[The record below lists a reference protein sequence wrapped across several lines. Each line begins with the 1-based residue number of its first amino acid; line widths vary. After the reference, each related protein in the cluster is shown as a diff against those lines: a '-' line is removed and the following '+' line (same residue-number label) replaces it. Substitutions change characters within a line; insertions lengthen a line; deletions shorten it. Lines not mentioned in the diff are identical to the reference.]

1 MILLWMIVLL
11 MAGGLLAWLSKKWHP
26 VLPRWIALFAL
37 LTDLALA
44 VWIWLSTPAAT
55 LGTSP
60 WLIRLE
66 IPWIPQWG
74 VGFSMALD
82 GLSLLMLMLTF
93 FLGILAVLIS
103 WREITTK
110 TGFFHFNLLWVL
122 AGITG
127 VFLTMDL
134 FLFYF
139 FWEVMLI
146 PMYFLIGV
154 WGHANRNYAAYKFFI
169 FTQASGLLMLLSI
182 LGLYF
187 IHGSQTGTYTFNY
200 FELLNT
206 PLAPLAARL
215 LMFGF
220 LAAFL
225 VKLPVVPFHSWLPDA
240 HSEAPTAGSV
250 ILAGLLLKTGAYGLL
265 RFVLPLFPT
274 AAVEFAPWAMLLGVV
289 GIIYGAILAFSQ
301 TDLKRLVAY
310 TSVSHMGFVIL
321 GVFAFNEW
329 ALQGVV
335 MQMIAHGLSTGA
347 LFIIAGFLYERL
359 HTRDIRQMG
368 GFWAKAPKMGVIALV
383 FVMASLGLPG
393 LGNFI
398 AEFLTLVGSW
408 QANNWLTVFAT
419 TGLVLATV
427 YSLRIMQKVFYES
440 APTDRPFPDL
450 NTREML
456 IAVPMVVMILWLGL
470 YPQPVLDTARPALIK
485 QLEAYTP
492 LPEQQIEVALNVIPV
507 DSNFTKAMVW
517 PSTSNS
523 QKSPLGIGALDKE
536 GGRGMKGRQE
546 NMKAYP
552 QNTYPQNTLLTDVNI
567 PLTPFKGGLKT
578 SKGDLKMIRKIKPR
592 P

>member
-11 MAGGLLAWLSKKWHP
+11 MAGGVLAWLSKKWHP
-26 VLPRWIALFAL
+26 VLPRWIALFAI
-37 LTDLALA
+37 LTDLILALFL
-44 VWIWLSTPAAT
+44 W
-55 LGTSP
+55 LGTPTAVTGSSP

-74 VGFSMALD
+74 VNFILALD
-82 GLSLLMLMLTF
+82 GLSLLMLLLTF
-93 FLGILAVLIS
+93 FLGALAVLIS
-103 WREITTK
+103 WREINTK

-154 WGHANRNYAAYKFFI
+154 WGHANRNYAAYKFFL
-169 FTQASGLLMLLSI
+169 FTQASGLLMLLAI

-187 IHGSQTGTYTFNY
+187 THGSQTGMYTFNY
-200 FELLNT
+200 FELLET
-206 PLAPLAARL
+206 TLDPLAARL

-240 HSEAPTAGSV
+240 HSEAPTAGSI

-265 RFVLPLFPT
+265 RFVLPLFPD
-274 AAVEFAPWAMLLGVV
+274 AALEFAPWAMLLGVV

-321 GVFAFNEW
+321 GVFAFNTW

-359 HTRDIRQMG
+359 HTRDIQQMG
-368 GFWAKAPKMGVIALV
+368 GFWSKAPKMGVIALI

-419 TGLVLATV
+419 IGLVLATV
-427 YSLRIMQKVFYES
+427 YSLRIMQKVFYEP
-440 APTDRPFPDL
+440 APTDRPLPDL
-450 NTREML
+450 TSREML
-456 IAVPMVVMILWLGL
+456 ISLPMVAMILWLGL
-470 YPQPVLDTARPALIK
+470 YPQPILDTALPSINQ
-485 QLEAYTP
+485 QL
-492 LPEQQIEVALNVIPV
+492 
-507 DSNFTKAMVW
+507 
-517 PSTSNS
+517 
-523 QKSPLGIGALDKE
+523 
-536 GGRGMKGRQE
+536 
-546 NMKAYP
+546 KAYQELEVEEKKVVLVEVP
-552 QNTYPQNTLLTDVNI
+552 EAELSI
-567 PLTPFKGGLKT
+567 EKS
-578 SKGDLKMIRKIKPR
+578 SK
-592 P
+592 